1 MLNAGILKEIDGL
14 LDEEGYF
21 IPSSENI
28 SIITMGL
35 KHGHTILIPFNAGD
49 MTQYDILLSYG
60 AFVVGNPTL
69 LQGGLKLDDLFVS
82 IIRKGS
88 FGFKIGQTSS
98 NEYYME
104 KLGVGSSFLL
114 TEVLNEIRMTLNL
127 VKTT

>member
-35 KHGHTILIPFNAGD
+35 KHGHTILIPFDSGD
-49 MTQYDILLSYG
+49 MTQHDVLLSYG
-60 AFVVGNPTL
+60 AFVVGNPVL

-82 IIRKGS
+82 VIRKGS

-98 NEYYME
+98 NDYYNE
-104 KLGVGSSFLL
+104 KLNIGVTQTL
-114 TEVLNEIRMTLNL
+114 TDFLNELRITLGMTN
-127 VKTT
+127 K